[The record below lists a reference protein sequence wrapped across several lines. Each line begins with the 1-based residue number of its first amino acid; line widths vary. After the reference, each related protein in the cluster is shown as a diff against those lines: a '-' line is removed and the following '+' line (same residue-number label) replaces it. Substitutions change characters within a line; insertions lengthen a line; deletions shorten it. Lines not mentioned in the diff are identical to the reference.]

1 MYETDHLLYLTHRDV
16 EHICQQIDSIG
27 ILHEMFLLRS
37 TGQTILPDEA
47 YLSWQNELG
56 ESVRSLNMPGYV
68 GGTINCVGTKI
79 INGNIDNYK
88 RGYPR
93 ASGLTLLHDPITART
108 FCIMEG
114 AHISSLRTASVSLL
128 ASQKLKGPELECVGV
143 IGAGVLAQA
152 HIALL
157 IKERQQHYP
166 HLQRITLFDLS
177 AERSAALHDTYAT
190 PLQEAEIELQIVSSP
205 EQAIRPAQL
214 IIAATT
220 TTEGYIPLAWLQS
233 GAILVNVSLDDP
245 LPEVVLRADCVIV
258 DDWMLVKND
267 PRRLLGRMYRAGQ
280 VVGPDEKVTTQDQ
293 PCRRIDAE
301 LTAIVVGTTTGRRS
315 MQDII
320 LVNPFGMA
328 IEDIALATRVYQR
341 ARELNLGLWLDR

>member
-16 EHICQQIDSIG
+16 EQACQQLDSIG
-27 ILHEMFLLRS
+27 IIYEMFLLRS
-37 TGQTILPDEA
+37 AGQTILPDEA
-47 YLSWQNELG
+47 YLGWKNELG
-56 ESVRSLNMPGYV
+56 ENVRSLNMPGYV
-68 GGTINCVGTKI
+68 GGSINCVGTKI

-128 ASQKLKGPELECVGV
+128 AAQELKGPDIECVGV
-143 IGAGVLAQA
+143 IGAGMLAQA

-157 IKERQQHYP
+157 AKERQKRYP
-166 HLQRITLFDLS
+166 RLQQIILFDLS
-177 AERSAALHDTYAT
+177 AERSAALQDTYAAT
-190 PLQEAEIELQIVSSP
+190 LKEAELELRIVSSP
-205 EQAIRPAQL
+205 EEAVRQAQL

-220 TTEGYIPLAWLQS
+220 TTEGYIPFAWLQP
-233 GAILVNVSLDDP
+233 GAILVNISLDDP
-245 LPEVVLRADCVIV
+245 LPEVVLRADSVIV

-267 PRRLLGRMYRAGQ
+267 PRRLIGRMYRAGQ
-280 VVGPDEKVTTQDQ
+280 VVGPGERVETQDQ

-301 LTAIVVGTTTGRRS
+301 LGDIVAGTKVGRQS
-315 MQDII
+315 ISDII

-328 IEDIALATRVYQR
+328 IEDVALASRVYQR
-341 ARELNLGLWLDR
+341 ARELKIGLRLDR

>member
-1 MYETDHLLYLTHRDV
+1 MYETDHLLYLTRRDV
-16 EHICQQIDSIG
+16 EQVCQQLDGIDI
-27 ILHEMFLLRS
+27 IHEMFLLRS
-37 TGQTILPDEA
+37 AGQTILPDEA
-47 YLSWQNELG
+47 YLGWKNELG
-56 ESVRSLNMPGYV
+56 EDARSLNMPGYV

-128 ASQKLKGPELECVGV
+128 AAQELKGPDIECVAV

-157 IKERQQHYP
+157 VKERLKRYP
-166 HLQRITLFDLS
+166 RLRQIILFDLS
-177 AERSAALHDTYAT
+177 AQRSAALQDSYAAT
-190 PLQEAEIELQIVSSP
+190 LQEAGIELRIVSAP
-205 EQAIRPAQL
+205 EEAVRQAQL

-220 TTEGYIPLAWLQS
+220 TTEGYIPFAWLQP
-233 GAILVNVSLDDP
+233 GTILVNVSLDDP
-245 LPEVVLRADCVIV
+245 LPEVVLRAHSVIV

-267 PRRLLGRMYRAGQ
+267 PRRLIGRMYRAGQ
-280 VVGPDEKVTTQDQ
+280 VVGPDESVEAQA
-293 PCRRIDAE
+293 PSARRIDAE
-301 LTAIVVGTTTGRRS
+301 LGDIVVGTKVGRQRRD
-315 MQDII
+315 DII

-328 IEDIALATRVYQR
+328 IEDVAIAAMVYQR
-341 ARELNLGLWLDR
+341 ARELKLGLWLDR